1 MKVAIKYCGGCNPDY
16 DRVALVRHIE
26 KGLHGKVEFVSAE
39 DEDID
44 LVLAVEGCKT
54 ACADLSAF
62 KGTKVRIISKV
73 EDVEEFLSIEQGA
86 GRRMRKWECGMR
98 KWELNLSITE
108 GGRLRR

>member
-16 DRVALVRHIE
+16 DRVALVKCIE
-26 KGLHGKVEFVSAE
+26 KSLHGKVEFVSAE

-62 KGTKVRIISKV
+62 KDTKIRFINRI
-73 EDVEEFLSIEQGA
+73 EDAAEFLCMEHGAECIE
-86 GRRMRKWECGMR
+86 
-98 KWELNLSITE
+98 
-108 GGRLRR
+108 

>member
-16 DRVALVRHIE
+16 DRVALVERIE
-26 KGLHGKVEFVSAE
+26 ERLNGNVEFGSAE

-62 KGTKVRIISKV
+62 KGTKIRFITKIEDAEDYLSV
-73 EDVEEFLSIEQGA
+73 EHGTWNIE
-86 GRRMRKWECGMR
+86 
-98 KWELNLSITE
+98 
-108 GGRLRR
+108 